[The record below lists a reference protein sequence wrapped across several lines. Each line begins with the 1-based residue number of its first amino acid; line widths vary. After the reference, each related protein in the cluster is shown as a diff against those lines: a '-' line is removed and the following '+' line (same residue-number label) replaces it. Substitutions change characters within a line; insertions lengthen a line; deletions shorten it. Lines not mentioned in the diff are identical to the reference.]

1 MTVMLLVIFA
11 ILALVLA
18 LAGVYGVL
26 AYSVARRTSEIGVR
40 LALGAEHDGVLRLV
54 VAQGLR
60 PVVIG
65 AALGLGVTFWLSRL
79 MSTLLFEIRPNDPLT
94 YVTVVTAILIVGAVA
109 CYVPARRV
117 LRVDPAIA
125 LRAE

>member
-1 MTVMLLVIFA
+1 M
-11 ILALVLA
+11 LA

-40 LALGAEHDGVLRLV
+40 LALGAEHRNVLRLV

-60 PVVIG
+60 PVIIG
-65 AALGLGVTFWLSRL
+65 AALGLGVMFWLSRL
-79 MSTLLFEIRPNDPLT
+79 MANLLFEVDSNDPLT
-94 YVTVVTAILIVGAVA
+94 YGVVLLAILVVGAVA

-117 LRVDPAIA
+117 LRVDPAVA
-125 LRAE
+125 QRSE